1 MKPIHYTV
9 SERIVLHLL
18 DFIDQDHEIQASI
31 ETTQQGI
38 SECICVK
45 RKHIPR
51 ALKKLREQ
59 GLIIEKKCHIPGKK
73 QMLRSYRL
81 TDQGRLS
88 AIRCKNDVIDK
99 EIPVFIN
106 GEKSF
111 LTVSEAYV
119 LFDRKY
125 SIACILSQVTTKS
138 FFDEN
143 DMGLESGHDKKLLH
157 QLNAEEI
164 YKKALAEAWKDGVLT
179 IDERNILRKLRE
191 TLHISNRSHYRIQ
204 RAILHSKQIDSG
216 QLYRQIYDLVLTE
229 VLKDNKISKDEEA
242 ILERL
247 KKHFNISDDSLD

>member
-1 MKPIHYTV
+1 MKPIHNTV
-9 SERIVLHLL
+9 SERILLHLL
-18 DFIDQDHEIQASI
+18 DFIDQDNEIQASI

-38 SECICVK
+38 SQCICIQ

-59 GLIIEKKCHIPGKK
+59 GLIIEKKCHISGKK
-73 QMLRSYRL
+73 QMLRSYHL
-81 TDQGRLS
+81 TEQGRLS

-99 EIPVFIN
+99 EIPVFVK
-106 GEKSF
+106 GEKSLF
-111 LTVSEAYV
+111 TVGETYE

-125 SIACILSQVTTKS
+125 SVACILSQVTAKS

-143 DMGLESGHDKKLLH
+143 DMSIGSSHEKKRLH

-179 IDERNILRKLRE
+179 MDERNILRKLRE
-191 TLHISNRSHYRIQ
+191 TLQISDQVHYRIQ

-229 VLKDNKISKDEEA
+229 VLKDNRISKDEEA

-247 KKHFNISDDSLD
+247 KKHFNISDDALD